1 MVMRIGGLASGM
13 DIDSLVEKLM
23 KAEKSPLYKL
33 QQKKTLYEWQRD
45 SYRSVNTKLEK
56 FKLNINDKYINTSLK
71 SKVATVSNST
81 YASAVAT
88 PNASG
93 TLKLDGVSQLATAAQ
108 GLGDI
113 RINATPKTKLSELGI
128 EDGVIKLS
136 AIQADGTMPTKSS
149 EIAIE
154 KSMTVEQFIDKV
166 NKSDA
171 GVNALFENGRLS
183 ITAKNTGDNKLGA
196 EVKVTEGADVF
207 GKLGFS
213 SLIGETSGDL
223 ASGGKN
229 AIFQVNGIA
238 TERSTNAFNISG
250 YQITL
255 KESFN
260 SGSTTNN
267 LLEAAFNERKNA
279 LEDLNKK
286 TTAYTQAN
294 LKNDDAVKA
303 YNDAKEKFLEGL
315 NSNQKDMYEKL
326 SKPSI
331 LTELSYDQIDKLKS
345 IDSNDEKAAKEAIAN
360 LSEEDGFTDELKSKL
375 TKSISDLEGISQLS
389 EDDFNALSSVA
400 QSEKTYSSLNKIV
413 LKEFKDLGADIANE
427 LAIYDDLSNGNP
439 FKNLDSPTELQKK
452 LGALSTETLEV
463 LQGLSAD
470 EIDKLANRAD
480 KETAKNEAS
489 YELRQA
495 DAAKVAADARST
507 NAEVNFKQLYKEKIY
522 DGDEAEFEAKYEDY
536 IDNLTASSTAPTI
549 PGDSTTT
556 PAVIISSSTNVDDM
570 MNKIKDF
577 VASYNELINGLNE
590 QTKEKKY
597 RDYPPLTEE
606 QRKDMKD
613 DEIKLWEEKAKSGLL
628 RSDSILRN
636 GLSNMRSFIYE
647 SNPAVSN
654 SKFNTLFSIGVT
666 TTQSYNDGGQLEI
679 NEKKLRE
686 AIEED
691 PDAVAM
697 LFSNTNGKEKD
708 IVTTTDENGN
718 VVTQTADTRGYL
730 QKLQASVD
738 KFKLDIEKRAG
749 KASATEQTYTIGKS
763 MIDLD
768 SRIDR
773 MQKRLVDVEKRYWRQ
788 FSAMEQAINKA
799 NQQSSMF
806 MQGAGGGF

>member
-1 MVMRIGGLASGM
+1 MVTRIGGLASGM

-23 KAEKSPLYKL
+23 QAEKSPLYKL
-33 QQKKTLYEWQRD
+33 QQKKTLIEWQRD

-56 FKLNINDKYINTSLK
+56 FKLNVRDSYINTSLK
-71 SKVATVSNST
+71 SKEATVSNST

-113 RINATPKTKLSELGI
+113 RINATPKTQLSELGI
-128 EDGVIKLS
+128 QDGTIKLS
-136 AIQADGTMPTKSS
+136 AIQADGTMPSKST
-149 EIAIE
+149 EIVVD
-154 KSMTVEQFIDKV
+154 KSMTVEQFVDKI

-171 GVNALFENGRLS
+171 GVNALFENGQLS
-183 ITAKNTGDNKLGA
+183 ITAKNTGDNKSGA

-213 SLIGETSGDL
+213 SLIGQTSGDL

-238 TERSTNAFNISG
+238 TERSTNTFNISG
-250 YQITL
+250 YMITL
-255 KESFN
+255 KETFN
-260 SGSTTNN
+260 GGSTTNAI
-267 LLEAAFNERKNA
+267 LDSAFNERKNA

-286 TTAYTQAN
+286 TTAYNEAN
-294 LKNDDAVKA
+294 LKNEDAIKA

-315 NSNQKDMYEKL
+315 NSNQKDTYEKL
-326 SKPSI
+326 SNPTI
-331 LTELSYDQIDKLKS
+331 LTDLSYDQITKLKS
-345 IDSNDEKAAKEAIAN
+345 IDFNDEAAAKEAIAN
-360 LSEEDGFTDELKSKL
+360 LSEADGFTDELKAKL
-375 TKSISDLEGISQLS
+375 TKNMSDLEGISQLS

-400 QSEKTYSSLNKIV
+400 QREKTYSSLNKTM
-413 LKEFKDLGADIANE
+413 LKDFKGLGADIANE
-427 LAIYDDLSNGNP
+427 LTGLDLSNGNP
-439 FKNLDSPTELQKK
+439 FKDLDPATELQKK

-470 EIDKLANRAD
+470 EINQFADTAD
-480 KETAKNEAS
+480 KELAKNDAS

-495 DAAKVAADARST
+495 SAAKEAADARST
-507 NAEVNFKQLYKEKIY
+507 NAEVNFKQLYKEKVY
-522 DGDEAEFEAKYEDY
+522 NGTEADFEAKYDEY
-536 IDNLTASSTAPTI
+536 IKNLTDSSTPPTI

-556 PAVIISSSTNVDDM
+556 PAVTISSSTNVDDM

-577 VASYNELINGLNE
+577 VASYNELIKGLDE

-597 RDYPPLTEE
+597 RDYQPLTEE
-606 QRKDMKD
+606 QRKGMKE

-628 RSDSILRN
+628 RSDSIIRS
-636 GLSNMRSFIYE
+636 GLSDMRSFIYE
-647 SNPAVSN
+647 TNPAVSN
-654 SKFNTLFSIGVT
+654 SKYNTLYNIGVT
-666 TTQSYNDGGQLEI
+666 TTKSYNDGGQLEI
-679 NEKKLRE
+679 DENKLRK

-697 LFSNTNGKEKD
+697 LFSNVSGKEND
-708 IVTTTDENGN
+708 TVTTTDENGN
-718 VVTQTADTRGYL
+718 VVTKTADTRGYF
-730 QKLQASVD
+730 QKIQDSVD
-738 KFKLDIEKRAG
+738 KFKLNIEKKAG

-763 MIDLD
+763 MIDLN

-773 MQKRLVDVEKRYWRQ
+773 MQKRLIDVEQRYWRQ
-788 FSAMEQAINKA
+788 FSAMETAINKA
-799 NQQSSMF
+799 NQQSSIF
-806 MQGAGGGF
+806 SQG

>member
-45 SYRSVNTKLEK
+45 SYRSVNAKLEK
-56 FKLNINDKYINTSLK
+56 FSINTRDKYINTSLK

-88 PNASG
+88 PDASG

-113 RINATPKTKLSELGI
+113 QINATSKTKLSELGI
-128 EDGVIKLS
+128 QDGVIKLS
-136 AIQADGTMPTKSS
+136 AIKADGTMPTESS
-149 EIAIE
+149 KITVD
-154 KSMTVEQFIDKV
+154 KSMTIEQFVDKI

-183 ITAKNTGDNKLGA
+183 ITAKNTGDNKTGA

-238 TERSTNAFNISG
+238 TERSTNTFNISG
-250 YQITL
+250 YMITL
-255 KESFN
+255 KETFN
-260 SGSTTNN
+260 GSSTTNN
-267 LLEAAFNERKNA
+267 LLDGAFYERKNA
-279 LEDLNKK
+279 LEDFKK
-286 TTAYTQAN
+286 KETAYDEAN
-294 LKNDDAVKA
+294 LKNDAAVKA
-303 YNDAKEKFLEGL
+303 FNEAKEKFLEGL
-315 NSNQKDMYEKL
+315 NSNQRGIYEKL
-326 SKPSI
+326 SNPSI

-345 IDSNDEKAAKEAIAN
+345 IDFSDEAAAKEAIAN
-360 LSEEDGFTDELKSKL
+360 LSEADGFTDELKAKL

-389 EDDFNALSSVA
+389 ENDFNALSLVA
-400 QSEKTYSSLNKIV
+400 QREKTYSSLNKTM
-413 LKEFKDLGADIANE
+413 LKGFDGLGADIANK
-427 LAIYDDLSNGNP
+427 LAGLDLSNGNP
-439 FKNLDSPTELQKK
+439 FKDLDPATATELEKK
-452 LGALSTETLEV
+452 LGALSTEALEV

-470 EIDKLANRAD
+470 EINQFANTAGT
-480 KETAKNEAS
+480 ELAKNDAS
-489 YELRQA
+489 NQLKQA
-495 DAAKVAADARST
+495 DAAKAAADERSK

-522 DGDEAEFEAKYEDY
+522 DGTEADFEAKYEEY
-536 IDNLTASSTAPTI
+536 IRNLNASSTP
-549 PGDSTTT
+549 PKVPEDSTTT
-556 PAVIISSSTNVDDM
+556 SPVTISSSTNVDDM
-570 MNKIKDF
+570 MNKIVEF

-597 RDYPPLTEE
+597 RDFPPLTQE
-606 QRKDMKD
+606 QRKDMKE

-628 RSDSILRN
+628 RSDSIIRS
-636 GLSNMRSFIYE
+636 GLSDMRSFIYE
-647 SNPAVSN
+647 TNPAVSN
-654 SKFNTLFSIGVT
+654 SKFNTLYNIGIT
-666 TTQSYNDGGQLEI
+666 TTKSYNDGGQLTIDSE
-679 NEKKLRE
+679 KLRK

-691 PDAVAM
+691 PDAVAK
-697 LFSNTNGKEKD
+697 LFSNPTGKEKD
-708 IVTTTDENGN
+708 TVTMTDENGT
-718 VVTQTADTRGYL
+718 VVTKTADTRGYL
-730 QKLQASVD
+730 QKLQDSVG
-738 KFKLDIEKRAG
+738 KFKLGIEKKAG
-749 KASATEQTYTIGKS
+749 KATATEQSYTIGKS
-763 MIDLD
+763 MIDLN

-773 MQKRLVDVEKRYWRQ
+773 MQKRLITVEQRYWKQ
-788 FSAMEQAINKA
+788 FSAMETAINKA

-806 MQGAGGGF
+806 MQG

>member
-56 FKLNINDKYINTSLK
+56 FKLNINDNYINTSLK

-149 EIAIE
+149 EITID
-154 KSMTVEQFIDKV
+154 KSMTVEQFVDKI

-183 ITAKNTGDNKLGA
+183 ITAKNTGDNKSGA
-196 EVKVTEGADVF
+196 EVKVVEGADVF

-213 SLIGETSGDL
+213 SLIGQTSGDL

-238 TERSTNAFNISG
+238 TERSTNTFNISG

-255 KESFN
+255 KETFN
-260 SGSTTNN
+260 GGNTTNAI
-267 LLEAAFNERKNA
+267 LDAAFSERKNA

-286 TTAYTQAN
+286 TTAYNEAN

-315 NSNQKDMYEKL
+315 NSNQKDTYEKL
-326 SKPSI
+326 SNPSI
-331 LTELSYDQIDKLKS
+331 LTELSYDQVTKLKS
-345 IDSNDEKAAKEAIAN
+345 IDFSDEAAAKEAIAN
-360 LSEEDGFTDELKSKL
+360 LSETDGFTDELKAKL
-375 TKSISDLEGISQLS
+375 TKNMSDLNEISQLN

-400 QSEKTYSSLNKIV
+400 QSEKTYSSLNKTM
-413 LKEFKDLGADIANE
+413 LKGFDGLGADIATE
-427 LAIYDDLSNGNP
+427 LAGLDLSNGNP
-439 FKNLDSPTELQKK
+439 FKDLDPATASELQKK
-452 LGALSTETLEV
+452 LGALSKEALEA

-470 EIDKLANRAD
+470 EIDQFAKTAD
-480 KETAKNEAS
+480 KELAKNETS

-495 DAAKVAADARST
+495 DAAKTAADARSK

-522 DGDEAEFEAKYEDY
+522 DGHESDFEAKYQEY
-536 IDNLTASSTAPTI
+536 IDTAPSAPPTV
-549 PGDSTTT
+549 PGDTIATSPVT
-556 PAVIISSSTNVDDM
+556 ISSSTNVDDM

-606 QRKDMKD
+606 QRKDMKE

-654 SKFNTLFSIGVT
+654 SKFNSLFNIGVT

-708 IVTTTDENGN
+708 TVTTTDENGN
-718 VVTQTADTRGYL
+718 VVTKTADTRGYL
-730 QKLQASVD
+730 QKLKDSVD